1 MVGIAIS
8 DALESIKIAD
18 KFTKK
23 GFKTIDL
30 THNELA
36 KQHVRN
42 MVGGVS
48 ESITQEMIYRFEFP
62 ERPGVLM
69 DFLMH
74 VSPHWNISLFQYRSE
89 GGDYGSVLVGIQ
101 VPKSD
106 HAAFKNFVKTLGYRH
121 WDETDNPVYQLF
133 LKA

>member
-1 MVGIAIS
+1 M
-8 DALESIKIAD
+8 
-18 KFTKK
+18 
-23 GFKTIDL
+23 

-48 ESITQEMIYRFEFP
+48 GNVTDELIYRFEFP

-69 DFLMH
+69 QFLTH

-101 VPKSD
+101 VAKKTARSLRNLSQPWGIVIGMKP
-106 HAAFKNFVKTLGYRH
+106 KTLR
-121 WDETDNPVYQLF
+121 TNCF
-133 LKA
+133 